1 MFFGVLMEH
10 FCKYTEKQCLV
21 NAGNP
26 TVQKC
31 YGGIMGIRLIL
42 ILYVYYIY
50 IYIFKYKRNGQLFG
64 DVDV

>member
-42 ILYVYYIY
+42 ILYVYIY
-50 IYIFKYKRNGQLFG
+50 IYVYKGNGQLFG
-64 DVDV
+64 DFDV